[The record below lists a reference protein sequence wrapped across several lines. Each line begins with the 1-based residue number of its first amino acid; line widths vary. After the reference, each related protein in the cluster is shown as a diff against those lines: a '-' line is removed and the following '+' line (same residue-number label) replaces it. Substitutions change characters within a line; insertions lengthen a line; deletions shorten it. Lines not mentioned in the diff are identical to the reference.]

1 MAADNKIAMDPAIY
15 RMMAEQTVD
24 YALFALDAGG
34 RIVTWNRGA
43 ERIKGYTPEEI
54 IGRHFSVF
62 YTREAIDRGWPEE
75 ELRIAARE
83 GRLEDEGWRL
93 RKDGS
98 RFWAS
103 VVITALR
110 DENGKLLGFS
120 KVTRDLTER
129 KNQEEAL
136 RQSEERFRLLIEGV
150 TDYAVFMIDSQGLVT
165 SWNTGAERIKGY
177 SRDEILG
184 KHFSRFYTARDL
196 EAGKPWEELA
206 LARRTGR
213 AEDEGW
219 RVRKNG
225 EHFWA
230 RVVITALYDVK
241 ERLVGFAKVT
251 QDLTERRHLRDMEK
265 ASQHVNE
272 FLGMLAH
279 ELRNPL
285 APIRFAV
292 NLMGNKP
299 ATDPAQETM
308 RQMIDRQSAHLAHI
322 VEDLMDISRVSRGKL
337 RILRETVDMVA
348 VLHQA
353 IETAMPSITSAQHT
367 IQIDVLQ
374 DSLPVSGDFHRLTQI
389 LTNLLNNA
397 ARYSAPG
404 GKISVNARTENSWVV
419 VDVSDTG
426 QGIEPEMIERIFD
439 MFVQGRSPLQRVG
452 SGLGVGLALARRL
465 AELHGGSL
473 VAHSDGI
480 NKGSVFT
487 FRAPLEVRQSAAVD
501 QPRRSISHNPSPPA
515 PPQRILVVD
524 DNEDAAASLGLL
536 LQSLGHETCVVYN
549 GLEAIKM
556 AIAFRPD
563 VVLLDIGMPGIS
575 GYEVARRLQALKEQR
590 PLRIIAITGWGM
602 EEDKAKSKEAG
613 FDLHLVKPVDAEQL
627 TRAIGERTGVTL
639 H

>member
-1 MAADNKIAMDPAIY
+1 MAEDYKITMDPAIY

-24 YALFALDAGG
+24 YALFALDAEG
-34 RIVTWNRGA
+34 RIATWNRGA
-43 ERIKGYTPEEI
+43 ERIKGYAPEEI

-62 YTREAIDRGWPEE
+62 YTREAIESGWPDE
-75 ELRIAARE
+75 ELRLAARE

-129 KNQEEAL
+129 KKHEEAL

-150 TDYAVFMIDSQGLVT
+150 TDYAVFMIDPQGMVT

-177 SRDEILG
+177 SREEIVG
-184 KHFSRFYTARDL
+184 KHFSRFYIERDL
-196 EAGKPWEELA
+196 ESGKPWEELA

-230 RVVITALYDVK
+230 RVVITALHDSK
-241 ERLVGFAKVT
+241 GRLAGFAKVT
-251 QDLTERRHLRDMEK
+251 QDLTERRHLRDLEK
-265 ASQHVNE
+265 ASQNVNE

-292 NLMGNKP
+292 NVMGKKHGV
-299 ATDPAQETM
+299 DPANEKM

-337 RILRETVDMVA
+337 HIFRETVNLVDV
-348 VLHQA
+348 VNQA
-353 IETAMPSITSAQHT
+353 IETATPLIASAQHKL
-367 IQIDVLQ
+367 QLDVLS

-389 LTNLLNNA
+389 VANLLNNA

-404 GKISVNARTENSWVV
+404 GKITVNARSENGWAV

-465 AELHGGSL
+465 AELHGGSV
-473 VAHSDGI
+473 VAHSDGV

-487 FRAPLEVRQSAAVD
+487 FRAPLEARTSAADGVGRAD
-501 QPRRSISHNPSPPA
+501 AQTALTTTTPR
-515 PPQRILVVD
+515 RILVVD
-524 DNEDAAASLGLL
+524 DNEDAAVSLGLL

-549 GLEAIKM
+549 GTEAIKM

-590 PLRIIAITGWGM
+590 PMRIIAITGWGQ

-627 TRAIGERTGVTL
+627 AQAVGHRTGATL